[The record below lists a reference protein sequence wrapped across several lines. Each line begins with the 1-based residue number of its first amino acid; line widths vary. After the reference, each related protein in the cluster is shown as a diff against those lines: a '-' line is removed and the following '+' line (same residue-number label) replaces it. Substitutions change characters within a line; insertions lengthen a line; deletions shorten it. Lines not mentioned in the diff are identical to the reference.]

1 MNLLRVA
8 YLALGGGLAVFGAI
22 LVWQG
27 LRRQTG
33 PSTWPIRITLALAI
47 VVAIGGTVA
56 AVILEARAAY
66 PF

>member
-27 LRRQTG
+27 LRRQAG